1 MKTFLQ
7 LAFLLACCYIVSCS
21 ESGNKENANKEN
33 PKDESCVQTT
43 KDPNEVKPM
52 ALMMRT
58 MANYC
63 DSMRLEIK
71 AGKKVDSIRYPL
83 MPFWTAEPTDSSV
96 LETLFFDNAKI
107 IESAWHAL
115 MTDTA
120 HQAARYTAVVD
131 ACVHCH
137 QSYCSGPLRRIKKLP
152 LD

>member
-1 MKTFLQ
+1 MRKTLIVFVALV
-7 LAFLLACCYIVSCS
+7 AFIISCTES
-21 ESGNKENANKEN
+21 ETNKTTHEEDCNK
-33 PKDESCVQTT
+33 PAI

-63 DSMRLEIK
+63 DTMRLKINQ
-71 AGKKVDSIRYPL
+71 GDVVDSVTFPL

-107 IESAWHAL
+107 FENAYRKL
-115 MTDTA
+115 MQDKA
-120 HQAARYTAVVD
+120 NQKENYTAVIN

-137 QSYCSGPLRRIKKLP
+137 SSYCSGPLKRIRKLP
-152 LD
+152 LDYKEE